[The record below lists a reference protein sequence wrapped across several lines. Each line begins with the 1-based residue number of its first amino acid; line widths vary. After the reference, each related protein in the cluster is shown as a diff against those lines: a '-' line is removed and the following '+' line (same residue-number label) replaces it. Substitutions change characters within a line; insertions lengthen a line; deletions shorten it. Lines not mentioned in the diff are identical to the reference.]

1 MVFGGDGAAVRGGR
15 NPGDGGRVGCTA
27 GKRAS
32 KCATRSILRY
42 VDFAA
47 IRKHGRLSVRQV
59 RFDRRATHG
68 AHRLVRRC
76 PRPSRAAPPPPRQAW
91 PAPRPRYGPAR
102 TLAGPCARGA
112 RERSSGRASF
122 PRRNCF
128 VTHACGRVAFS
139 RRAVFSVS
147 ARGQFS
153 YCVRPRSPLL
163 IRCTRRTSTPAPR
176 VRHTYPSA
184 ASLASTACPNARAH
198 SADRDVGG
206 ARGVYLSRPGLLGGR
221 GAASLGAQLLRAS
234 ADEPLGGHGSSSL
247 GSCRPLARTRPA
259 SR

>member
-68 AHRLVRRC
+68 AHRLVRSG

-91 PAPRPRYGPAR
+91 SAPRPRHGPAR

-112 RERSSGRASF
+112 RERSFWSGFF
-122 PRRNCF
+122 PSAQLFCDPRMWP
-128 VTHACGRVAFS
+128 GRFLPPGGV
-139 RRAVFSVS
+139 
-147 ARGQFS
+147 Q
-153 YCVRPRSPLL
+153 CVRPRSVQLL
-163 IRCTRRTSTPAPR
+163 YPPAVSPADTLYPPHVDTCSACPSHVSIRCIPYEHGVSERAGPLAGPRCGRSSGRLFVPSRASGWVRRGVAG
-176 VRHTYPSA
+176 SA
-184 ASLASTACPNARAH
+184 AASSVR
-198 SADRDVGG
+198 
-206 ARGVYLSRPGLLGGR
+206 
-221 GAASLGAQLLRAS
+221 
-234 ADEPLGGHGSSSL
+234 
-247 GSCRPLARTRPA
+247 
-259 SR
+259 

>member
-32 KCATRSILRY
+32 KCTTRSILRY

-68 AHRLVRRC
+68 AHRLVRSGAPAFAGSPAPTPAGLVR
-76 PRPSRAAPPPPRQAW
+76 APPPLRASSDSCRAVCAW
-91 PAPRPRYGPAR
+91 STR
-102 TLAGPCARGA
+102 TLFLVG
-112 RERSSGRASF
+112 
-122 PRRNCF
+122 RNCF

-153 YCVRPRSPLL
+153 YCIRPRSPLL
-163 IRCTRRTSTPAPR
+163 IRCTRRTLTPAPR

-184 ASLASTACPNARAH
+184 ASLTSTACPNARAH
-198 SADRDVGG
+198 SPDRDVGG

-234 ADEPLGGHGSSSL
+234 ADEPLGGHVPSSL

>member
-1 MVFGGDGAAVRGGR
+1 MWHVAVESTHTRSLRSQEEGRWLLGPGARGEGLVFGGDGAAVRGGR

-112 RERSSGRASF
+112 RERSFWSGF
-122 PRRNCF
+122 F
-128 VTHACGRVAFS
+128 
-139 RRAVFSVS
+139 
-147 ARGQFS
+147 
-153 YCVRPRSPLL
+153 
-163 IRCTRRTSTPAPR
+163 
-176 VRHTYPSA
+176 PSA
-184 ASLASTACPNARAH
+184 
-198 SADRDVGG
+198 
-206 ARGVYLSRPGLLGGR
+206 
-221 GAASLGAQLLRAS
+221 
-234 ADEPLGGHGSSSL
+234 
-247 GSCRPLARTRPA
+247 
-259 SR
+259 